1 MPGIKIST
9 RLKSA
14 LPEEQRNDIVD
25 FLKAKAGG
33 ICSLCDGPLNEASD
47 DIEADHDQAEAEQ
60 GITDKNNLN
69 LAHKHCNRV
78 KRNASTVDVRP
89 YLKFERFIDSKPS
102 GIRYSGCTEYFAI
115 IPKESSCKIE
125 ENTLSLQTP
134 DGKKESYRIFEESNN
149 RGTYKYIYA
158 RVPRI
163 ALFNDEEVQPR
174 IIKKKQIWLIFFDLN
189 RNPLYEAPG
198 CRLSSTSGKTKILMF
213 DGQHKTVASW
223 LLERNEIV
231 AKIYLNLTKNA
242 ANELVNSI
250 QAKIPK
256 LNLSPL
262 ELIAKLKDEWK
273 AQIEKYLEAEGLE
286 KGSEKGFIT
295 WLPQTDRS
303 RAKSAME
310 AAFLDNIISND
321 DFDFRDFVDIAGRN
335 NIFPYLITESQ
346 LKTKVLK
353 KLLWGKQ
360 LEENW
365 EKSSE
370 LREQEARN
378 IINLTNMFC
387 KYAFHFKGNSP
398 SEHESRRMDRLTK
411 GVAQLRAFDL
421 FQTVVASKFNL
432 QDRLGESMMRA
443 DSTNEQVW
451 YQIEKS
457 VALFVRHPIWT
468 ADFEKSNK
476 TRDVHQ
482 ALTKN
487 QNIRTALDNVKCDL
501 GYLFTGQIEGNCLE
515 D

>member
-1 MPGIKIST
+1 MPGIKIGAK
-9 RLKSA
+9 LKSA
-14 LPEEQRNDIVD
+14 LPEEQRPDIVN
-25 FLKAKAGG
+25 FLRSKAGG
-33 ICSLCDGPLNEASD
+33 ICTLCDGPLNEASD
-47 DIEADHDQAEAEQ
+47 EIEADHNVAEAEK
-60 GITDKNNLN
+60 GVTDRKNLN
-69 LAHKHCNRV
+69 LTHKHCNRV
-78 KRNASTVDVRP
+78 KRNANTVDVRP

-102 GIRYSGCTEYFAI
+102 GIRYSGCTEYFDI
-115 IPKESSCKIE
+115 VPQESSYTIE
-125 ENTLSLQTP
+125 GDTLVLQTP
-134 DGKKESYRIFEESNN
+134 DGSEERYPIFEETNK
-149 RGTYKYIYA
+149 RGTLRYVYA
-158 RVPRI
+158 RVPRQ
-163 ALFNDEEVQPR
+163 ALFNDDGVQPR

-198 CRLSSTSGKTKILMF
+198 CRLSSTNDKAKILMF
-213 DGQHKTVASW
+213 DGQHKTVANW
-223 LLERNEIV
+223 LLERNDIV
-231 AKIYLNLTKNA
+231 AKIYLNLSKDA

-273 AQIEKYLEAEGLE
+273 AQVEKYLEAQGLQT
-286 KGSEKGFIT
+286 GSEKGFIA
-295 WLPQTDRS
+295 WLPQADRS

-310 AAFLDNIISND
+310 AAFLDNIISSD
-321 DFDFRDFVDIAGRN
+321 DFEFSEFVDSVGKVN
-335 NIFPYLITESQ
+335 SSPFLITESQ

-365 EKSSE
+365 EESSE

-387 KYAFHFKGNSP
+387 KYAFQVEGNSP
-398 SEHESRRMDRLTK
+398 SKHETRRMKRLTK
-411 GVAQLRAFDL
+411 GVTQLRAFDL

-443 DSTNEQVW
+443 ESTNEQNW
-451 YQIEKS
+451 AEIDKS
-457 VALFVRHPIWT
+457 VERFINHPIWT
-468 ADFEKSNK
+468 AEFNKSNK
-476 TRDVHQ
+476 TKAVEQ

-487 QNIRTALDNVKCDL
+487 QNIRKALDDVACNL
-501 GYLFTGQIEGNCLE
+501 GYLISNQLEGDCLE